1 MNNVRAKLAALC
13 EAVAL
18 EDTEGQIQLVID
30 LAATAFEILERNAA
44 ANERIADILERI
56 EAKRGN

>member
-1 MNNVRAKLAALC
+1 MKNVRAKLTMLC